1 MPPQLKVRKN
11 IWFGKSNFWKIMKKI
26 FNFLNFLFKFRYI
39 NGKAIKL
46 ANRIRS
52 THDFGYVSL
61 DILNAYKE
69 DSGTYMCKA
78 VNQLGEAVNTCS
90 VEITSGQSL
99 LMDSQHPEGNY
110 VIPNNSHLQAQR
122 VIKWSP
128 EAATFASVNSQPFI
142 VSRLFRNC
150 SFKNSKFTLVVEKYQ
165 CFKNNLKINFYLG
178 RFSIHIMIGE

>member
-1 MPPQLKVRKN
+1 MALCLLSSKQNTILFHSIFKNENRKL
-11 IWFGKSNFWKIMKKI
+11 FVLT
-26 FNFLNFLFKFRYI
+26 FLLTYLCFFRYI

-61 DILNAYKE
+61 DILNAYTE

-99 LMDSQHPEGNY
+99 LMDSQHPEGIY
-110 VIPNNSHLQAQR
+110 L
-122 VIKWSP
+122 
-128 EAATFASVNSQPFI
+128 FI
-142 VSRLFRNC
+142 F
-150 SFKNSKFTLVVEKYQ
+150 
-165 CFKNNLKINFYLG
+165 I
-178 RFSIHIMIGE
+178 

>member
-1 MPPQLKVRKN
+1 MTFSLRALKTN
-11 IWFGKSNFWKIMKKI
+11 LPNFIFFKIKLIYFDFFYLTI
-26 FNFLNFLFKFRYI
+26 FLRYI

-61 DILNAYKE
+61 DILNAYTE

-99 LMDSQHPEGNY
+99 LMDSQHPEGIY
-110 VIPNNSHLQAQR
+110 L
-122 VIKWSP
+122 
-128 EAATFASVNSQPFI
+128 FI
-142 VSRLFRNC
+142 F
-150 SFKNSKFTLVVEKYQ
+150 
-165 CFKNNLKINFYLG
+165 I
-178 RFSIHIMIGE
+178 

>member
-1 MPPQLKVRKN
+1 MISKKN
-11 IWFGKSNFWKIMKKI
+11 SQSLQQFFLSVGKNNFGKKIPICFDFFELFI
-26 FNFLNFLFKFRYI
+26 FFRYI

-61 DILNAYKE
+61 DILNAYTE

-99 LMDSQHPEGNY
+99 LMDTQHPEGM
-110 VIPNNSHLQAQR
+110 HL
-122 VIKWSP
+122 SL
-128 EAATFASVNSQPFI
+128 S
-142 VSRLFRNC
+142 LF
-150 SFKNSKFTLVVEKYQ
+150 E
-165 CFKNNLKINFYLG
+165 
-178 RFSIHIMIGE
+178 MI

>member
-1 MPPQLKVRKN
+1 
-11 IWFGKSNFWKIMKKI
+11 MKKYSKMFFKKSTFFRVLSKTNLHNFI
-26 FNFLNFLFKFRYI
+26 FFSKNEKKTYLFWLFLLIYLYFFRYI

-61 DILNAYKE
+61 DILNAYTE

-99 LMDSQHPEGNY
+99 LMDSQHPEGM
-110 VIPNNSHLQAQR
+110 HL
-122 VIKWSP
+122 
-128 EAATFASVNSQPFI
+128 F
-142 VSRLFRNC
+142 LF
-150 SFKNSKFTLVVEKYQ
+150 E
-165 CFKNNLKINFYLG
+165 I
-178 RFSIHIMIGE
+178 I

>member
-1 MPPQLKVRKN
+1 MCFQKQIFTIFFFFSKN
-11 IWFGKSNFWKIMKKI
+11 EKKNLFVLTFFTYLSI
-26 FNFLNFLFKFRYI
+26 FFRYI

-61 DILNAYKE
+61 DILNAYTE

-99 LMDSQHPEGNY
+99 LMDSQHPEGM
-110 VIPNNSHLQAQR
+110 HL
-122 VIKWSP
+122 
-128 EAATFASVNSQPFI
+128 FFI
-142 VSRLFRNC
+142 
-150 SFKNSKFTLVVEKYQ
+150 
-165 CFKNNLKINFYLG
+165 
-178 RFSIHIMIGE
+178 

>member
-1 MPPQLKVRKN
+1 MKINPQNFLKKQFSKKTCKN
-11 IWFGKSNFWKIMKKI
+11 ILKCIFKKSHFCVLSKTNLQKMKQKLICFDFFYLYLSI
-26 FNFLNFLFKFRYI
+26 FFRYI

-61 DILNAYKE
+61 DILNAYTE

-99 LMDSQHPEGNY
+99 LMDSQHPEGMY
-110 VIPNNSHLQAQR
+110 LS
-122 VIKWSP
+122 
-128 EAATFASVNSQPFI
+128 
-142 VSRLFRNC
+142 LFEIIY
-150 SFKNSKFTLVVEKYQ
+150 F
-165 CFKNNLKINFYLG
+165 
-178 RFSIHIMIGE
+178 M

>member
-1 MPPQLKVRKN
+1 MLSKTKLP
-11 IWFGKSNFWKIMKKI
+11 NFIFFQKIKI
-26 FNFLNFLFKFRYI
+26 KLFFVTFFTYLSIFFRYI

-61 DILNAYKE
+61 DILNAYTE

-99 LMDSQHPEGNY
+99 LMDSQHPEGIY
-110 VIPNNSHLQAQR
+110 L
-122 VIKWSP
+122 
-128 EAATFASVNSQPFI
+128 FI
-142 VSRLFRNC
+142 F
-150 SFKNSKFTLVVEKYQ
+150 
-165 CFKNNLKINFYLG
+165 I
-178 RFSIHIMIGE
+178 

>member
-1 MPPQLKVRKN
+1 
-11 IWFGKSNFWKIMKKI
+11 MKKYFEMFKKNQRFLYVLSKTKLPNFI
-26 FNFLNFLFKFRYI
+26 FFQKIKIKLFFCDFFFLPIYNFRYI

-61 DILNAYKE
+61 DILNAYTE

-99 LMDSQHPEGNY
+99 LMDSQHPEGIY
-110 VIPNNSHLQAQR
+110 L
-122 VIKWSP
+122 
-128 EAATFASVNSQPFI
+128 FI
-142 VSRLFRNC
+142 F
-150 SFKNSKFTLVVEKYQ
+150 
-165 CFKNNLKINFYLG
+165 I
-178 RFSIHIMIGE
+178 